1 MMATIDPAR
10 WAAAALACAMYAS
23 LCFATLR
30 TRGGAAGRSAAPAAH
45 GAADWLVVYA
55 SQTGSA
61 EYMAAQ
67 TAATLQLG
75 GLAARAVSMDRLTV
89 AELRAVER
97 ILFIVST
104 YGEGD
109 APDSAGRLPA
119 LLDAADVADH
129 LLAGRLH
136 YAVLALGDSSYSH
149 FCGYGRRLDADL
161 AARGAQPL
169 FARIDV
175 DRGSVEA
182 LDAWQHHLSHLA
194 GTSDAPDW
202 KAPAYGDWR
211 IRERLLLN
219 PGSSGAPVYQITLTP
234 ADGALPAW
242 HSGDLV
248 QLSAP
253 ADPDYPREYSIAST
267 PVEGALRVL
276 VRLHLRADGSTGVAS
291 GWLCKD
297 AGMDDQIALRVRQHS
312 RFQLGENAA
321 RPLVLIGNGT
331 GIAGL
336 RAHLKTRIDAG
347 QTRNWLLFGERHA
360 AHDFTWQAEIEQWQ
374 RAGLLL
380 DVAFSRDGGAHRYV
394 QHALATQAD
403 RLRAWVADGVAI
415 YVCGSL
421 QGMAAGVHEAL
432 VAALGQAGVDA
443 LTDAGRYRRDVY

>member
-10 WAAAALACAMYAS
+10 WAAAALACAMYGA
-23 LCFATLR
+23 LCFALLR
-30 TRGGAAGRSAAPAAH
+30 PRAGSVRAALAPH
-45 GAADWLVVYA
+45 GAADWLVAYA

-61 EYMAAQ
+61 EYMATQ
-67 TAATLQLG
+67 TVATLQLG
-75 GLAARAVSMDRLTV
+75 GLGARAVSMDRLTV
-89 AELRAVER
+89 ADLRGAER

-109 APDSAGRLPA
+109 APDSAVRLPA
-119 LLDAADVADH
+119 LLDAADVATH
-129 LLAGRLH
+129 LAAGRLH
-136 YAVLALGDSSYSH
+136 YAVLALGDSTYSH
-149 FCGYGRRLDADL
+149 FCGFGRRLDADL

-175 DRGSVEA
+175 DRGSVAA

-202 KAPAYGDWR
+202 KAPAYGNWR
-211 IRERLLLN
+211 IRERLHLN

-234 ADGALPAW
+234 ADGELPAW

-267 PVEGALRVL
+267 HAEGALRVL
-276 VRLHLRADGSTGVAS
+276 VRLHLRADGSMGVAS
-291 GWLCKD
+291 GWLCKEAKLD
-297 AGMDDQIALRVRQHS
+297 TAIALRVRQHS

-336 RAHLKTRIDAG
+336 RAHIKARVDAG
-347 QTRNWLLFGERHA
+347 ETRSWLLFGERHA

-374 RAGLLL
+374 RSGMLL
-380 DVAFSRDGGAHRYV
+380 DLAFSRDGGPHRYV
-394 QHALATQAD
+394 QHALTAQAD
-403 RLRAWVADGVAI
+403 RLRAWVAGGAAI

-432 VAALGQAGVDA
+432 VAALGQPSVDA